1 MATKMGLLGW
11 VPALAT
17 AAAAAA
23 VGTTEGLYVAGG
35 LTILARNDLNG
46 KL

>member
-11 VPALAT
+11 IPALAT

-23 VGTTEGLYVAGG
+23 IGTTEELYAAGG

>member
-1 MATKMGLLGW
+1 MATTMGLLGW
-11 VPALAT
+11 IPALTT
-17 AAAAAA
+17 AVAALAISP
-23 VGTTEGLYVAGG
+23 TEGLYVDGG